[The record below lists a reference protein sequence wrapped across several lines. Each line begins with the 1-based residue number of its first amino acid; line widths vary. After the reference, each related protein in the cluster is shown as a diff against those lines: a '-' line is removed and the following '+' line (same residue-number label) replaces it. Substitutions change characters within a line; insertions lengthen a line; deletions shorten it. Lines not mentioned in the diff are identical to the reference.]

1 MKAFQSIILLCFLQ
15 VLFCDELGGIKV
27 VINDNFINSVLPNFE
42 QAIKDKLTQGIKLK
56 DINFIKNMV
65 LVVSNFSLDNA
76 KISLGEDGDISI
88 SIKGIEPHLTG
99 TVYST
104 TLIKI
109 NKNFKITL
117 QEFILDAKVKIKS
130 RQLSSGEYAPDAEF
144 VGIPDIKF
152 KIHLD
157 LDGSLGKL
165 VTKVLGFAGN
175 FVTEVILPI
184 FKLFLDDILQKVMRK
199 LPTEGKIGNF
209 WLDYTLASPIKLQ
222 SKFLELNSYALLF
235 SKEFPETK
243 NKNRYPLSTLPSIS
257 EAQFQLFVSE
267 YSINS
272 AAYTFLTVNKDNT
285 LLKYNGLPITIIN
298 TMLPGISK
306 KYANKKAELAF
317 NPKPEANIKLS
328 EEYMY
333 INLPGTFYLKVEDI
347 QDPVFVWELTLNL
360 KAQLNVDIGPKITAK
375 INDLT
380 PTFGNILV
388 NQATDS
394 DQATIE
400 KGFIIVKNAL
410 VAIINSYID
419 KKVKLPFPSIMGINF
434 TDVKVQ
440 HKEKYILVNLNL
452 SK

>member
-1 MKAFQSIILLCFLQ
+1 MKAYQSIILLCFLQ

-27 VINDNFINSVLPNFE
+27 AINDSFISSILPNFE
-42 QAIKDKLTQGIKLK
+42 QTIQEKLAQGIKLNDVK
-56 DINFIKNMV
+56 FIKNMV
-65 LVVSNFSLDNA
+65 LGISDFSLEKA
-76 KISLGEDGDISI
+76 KISLGEEGEINVNLN
-88 SIKGIEPHLTG
+88 GIEPYLTG
-99 TVYST
+99 TAYNKA
-104 TLIKI
+104 LIKI

-117 QEFILDAKVKIKS
+117 QNFTLDAKIKIKS
-130 RQLSSGEYAPDAEF
+130 KQLTSGEFVPDAEF
-144 VGIPDIKF
+144 VGSPNIKF

-157 LDGSLGKL
+157 LTGSIGSFIA
-165 VTKVLGFAGN
+165 KVLDFVGN
-175 FVTEVILPI
+175 FAKKIVLPI
-184 FKLFLDDILQKVMRK
+184 LKIFLNNILEKIMSK
-199 LPTEGKIGNF
+199 LPTEGKIANF
-209 WLDYTLASPIKLQ
+209 WLDYTLVSPIKLQ
-222 SKFLELNSYALLF
+222 NKFLELNSYALLF

-243 NKNRYPLSTLPSIS
+243 NKNRYPLSTLPSVS
-257 EAQFQLFVSE
+257 GDQFQLFVSE

-285 LLKYNGLPITIIN
+285 LLKYAGLPITLIN

-306 KYANKKAELAF
+306 KYPNKKAELSF
-317 NPKPEANIKLS
+317 NPKPETSIKLT
-328 EEYMY
+328 EEFMY
-333 INLPGTFYLKVEDI
+333 INVPGTFNLNVEDV

-360 KAQLNVDIGPKITAK
+360 KAQLNVDVGPKVTAK

-380 PTFGNILV
+380 PVFGKILV

-394 DQATIE
+394 DQTTIE
-400 KGFIIVKNAL
+400 NGFIIVKNAL

-419 KKVKLPFPSIMGINF
+419 QKVKLPFPSIMGINF

>member
-1 MKAFQSIILLCFLQ
+1 MKAYQSIILLCFFQILI
-15 VLFCDELGGIKV
+15 CDELGGIKV
-27 VINDNFINSVLPNFE
+27 VINDNFISSVLPNFE
-42 QAIKDKLTQGIKLK
+42 QAIKDKLTKGIKLK
-56 DINFIKNMV
+56 DVKFVKNMV
-65 LVVSNFSLDNA
+65 LGVSDFSLDNV

-88 SIKGIEPHLTG
+88 NIKDIEPHLTG
-99 TVYST
+99 IVYNEA
-104 TLIKI
+104 LIKI

-117 QEFILDAKVKIKS
+117 QDFILDAKVRIKS
-130 RQLSSGEYAPDAEF
+130 RQLSSGEYAPDVEF

-152 KIHLD
+152 KIDID
-157 LDGSLGKL
+157 LEGSLGKFL
-165 VTKVLGFAGN
+165 EKVLGFVGRFASDI
-175 FVTEVILPI
+175 ILPI
-184 FKLFLDDILQKVMRK
+184 FRIFLDDILQKVMSK

-209 WLDYTLASPIKLQ
+209 WMDYTLASPIKLQ
-222 SKFLELNSYALLF
+222 NQFLELNSYALLF

-243 NKNRYPLSTLPSIS
+243 NKKRYPLSTLPSIS
-257 EAQFQLFVSE
+257 DSQFQLFVSE

-298 TMLPGISK
+298 TMLPGVSK
-306 KYANKKAELAF
+306 KYTNKKAELSF
-317 NPKPEANIKLS
+317 NPKPETNIKLS

-360 KAQLNVDIGPKITAK
+360 KAQLNVDVGPKITAK

-388 NQATDS
+388 NQATDA

-410 VAIINSYID
+410 VALINSYID

-452 SK
+452 N

>member
-1 MKAFQSIILLCFLQ
+1 
-15 VLFCDELGGIKV
+15 
-27 VINDNFINSVLPNFE
+27 
-42 QAIKDKLTQGIKLK
+42 
-56 DINFIKNMV
+56 
-65 LVVSNFSLDNA
+65 
-76 KISLGEDGDISI
+76 
-88 SIKGIEPHLTG
+88 
-99 TVYST
+99 
-104 TLIKI
+104 
-109 NKNFKITL
+109 
-117 QEFILDAKVKIKS
+117 LDAKVKIKTK
-130 RQLSSGEYAPDAEF
+130 QLSSGEYVPDAEF
-144 VGIPDIKF
+144 IGIPDIKF

-157 LDGSLGKL
+157 IAGSLGKFIA
-165 VTKVLGFAGN
+165 KVLGFVGN
-175 FVTEVILPI
+175 FATEVILPI
-184 FKLFLDDILQKVMRK
+184 FRVFLDDILQKVMSK
-199 LPTEGKIGNF
+199 LPTEGKIEKF

-222 SKFLELNSYALLF
+222 NKFLELNSYALLF

-243 NKNRYPLSTLPSIS
+243 NKYRYPLSTLPSIS
-257 EAQFQLFVSE
+257 DAQFQLFVSE

-360 KAQLNVDIGPKITAK
+360 KAQLNVDFGPKITAK

-380 PTFGNILV
+380 PIFGNILV

-419 KKVKLPFPSIMGINF
+419 KQVKLPFPSIMGINF

-452 SK
+452 GK

>member
-1 MKAFQSIILLCFLQ
+1 MKIFQSIILFCFLQ

-27 VINDNFINSVLPNFE
+27 VINDNFISSVLPNFE
-42 QAIKDKLTQGIKLK
+42 QAIQAKLNQGIKLK
-56 DINFIKNMV
+56 DLKFINNMI
-65 LVVSNFSLDNA
+65 LGVSDFSLDKA
-76 KISLGEDGDISI
+76 KISLGEDGDISVRI
-88 SIKGIEPHLTG
+88 EGIEPHLTG
-99 TVYST
+99 TVYNKA
-104 TLIKI
+104 LIKI

-117 QEFILDAKVKIKS
+117 QDFILDAKVRVKS

-144 VGIPDIKF
+144 IGIPDIKF

-157 LDGSLGKL
+157 LDGSLGKF
-165 VTKVLGFAGN
+165 VAKVLGFVGN
-175 FVTEVILPI
+175 FATEVILPI
-184 FKLFLDDILQKVMRK
+184 FKIFLDDILQKVMSK

-209 WLDYTLASPIKLQ
+209 WLDYTLASPIKLKN
-222 SKFLELNSYALLF
+222 KFLELNSYALLF

-243 NKNRYPLSTLPSIS
+243 NKYRYPLSTLPSIS
-257 EAQFQLFVSE
+257 DAQFQLFISE

-360 KAQLNVDIGPKITAK
+360 KAQLSVDVGPKITAK

-380 PTFGNILV
+380 PIFGNILV

-434 TDVKVQ
+434 TDVKVH

-452 SK
+452 GK

>member
-1 MKAFQSIILLCFLQ
+1 MKAYQSIILLCFFQ

-27 VINDNFINSVLPNFE
+27 VINDNFISSVLPNFE

-56 DINFIKNMV
+56 DVKFVKNMV
-65 LVVSNFSLDNA
+65 LGVSDFSLDKV

-88 SIKGIEPHLTG
+88 NIKDIEPHLTG
-99 TVYST
+99 IVYNEA
-104 TLIKI
+104 LIKI

-117 QEFILDAKVKIKS
+117 QDFILDAKVRIKS
-130 RQLSSGEYAPDAEF
+130 RQLSSSEYAPDAEF

-152 KIHLD
+152 KIDID
-157 LDGSLGKL
+157 LEGSLGKFL
-165 VTKVLGFAGN
+165 EKVLDFAER
-175 FVTEVILPI
+175 FASDIVLPI
-184 FKLFLDDILQKVMRK
+184 FRIFLDDILQKVLSK

-209 WLDYTLASPIKLQ
+209 WMDYTLASPIKLQ
-222 SKFLELNSYALLF
+222 NKFLELNSYALLF

-243 NKNRYPLSTLPSIS
+243 NKKRYPLSTLPSIS
-257 EAQFQLFVSE
+257 DSQFQLFVSE

-298 TMLPGISK
+298 TMLPGVSK
-306 KYANKKAELAF
+306 KYTNKKAEISF
-317 NPKPEANIKLS
+317 NPKPETNIKLS

-333 INLPGTFYLKVEDI
+333 INLPGTFCLKVEDI

-360 KAQLNVDIGPKITAK
+360 KAQLNVDVGPKITAK

-380 PTFGNILV
+380 PIFGNILV
-388 NQATDS
+388 NQATDA

-410 VAIINSYID
+410 VALINSYID
-419 KKVKLPFPSIMGINF
+419 QKVKLPFPSIMGINF

-452 SK
+452 N

>member
-1 MKAFQSIILLCFLQ
+1 MKAYQSIIILCFLQ

-27 VINDNFINSVLPNFE
+27 VINDNFISSILPYFE
-42 QAIKDKLTQGIKLK
+42 QTIQAKLAQGIKLK
-56 DINFIKNMV
+56 DKKFINNMV
-65 LVVSNFSLDNA
+65 LGVSDFSLEKA
-76 KISLGEDGDISI
+76 KISLGEDGDISVN
-88 SIKGIEPHLTG
+88 IKGIEPYLTG
-99 TVYST
+99 TVYNKA
-104 TLIKI
+104 LIKI
-109 NKNFKITL
+109 NTNFKITL
-117 QEFILDAKVKIKS
+117 QDFNLNAKVRIKS
-130 RQLSSGEYAPDAEF
+130 KQLSSVEYAPDAEF
-144 VGIPDIKF
+144 IGNPDIKF

-157 LDGSLGKL
+157 LTGSLGKFIAKIL
-165 VTKVLGFAGN
+165 DFAGN
-175 FVTEVILPI
+175 FAIEVILPV
-184 FKLFLDDILQKVMRK
+184 FKLFLDDILRNVMSK
-199 LPTEGKIGNF
+199 LPTEGKIENF
-209 WLDYTLASPIKLQ
+209 WLDYTLVSPIKLQ
-222 SKFLELNSYALLF
+222 NKFLELNSYALLF
-235 SKEFPETK
+235 SKEYPETK

-257 EAQFQLFVSE
+257 DANFQLFVSE

-285 LLKYNGLPITIIN
+285 LLKYAGLPITIIN

-306 KYANKKAELAF
+306 KYTNKKAELLF
-317 NPKPEANIKLS
+317 NPKPETNIKLS

-347 QDPVFVWELTLNL
+347 QDPVFAWELTLNL
-360 KAQLNVDIGPKITAK
+360 KAQLNVDVGPKITAK
-375 INDLT
+375 VNDLT
-380 PTFGNILV
+380 PTFGKILI

-419 KKVKLPFPSIMGINF
+419 QKVKLPFPSIMGINF

-440 HKEKYILVNLNL
+440 HKENYILVNLNL

>member
-1 MKAFQSIILLCFLQ
+1 
-15 VLFCDELGGIKV
+15 
-27 VINDNFINSVLPNFE
+27 
-42 QAIKDKLTQGIKLK
+42 
-56 DINFIKNMV
+56 
-65 LVVSNFSLDNA
+65 
-76 KISLGEDGDISI
+76 
-88 SIKGIEPHLTG
+88 
-99 TVYST
+99 
-104 TLIKI
+104 
-109 NKNFKITL
+109 
-117 QEFILDAKVKIKS
+117 LDAKVRIKS
-130 RQLSSGEYAPDAEF
+130 KQLSSAEYAPDAEF
-144 VGIPDIKF
+144 IGDPDIKF

-157 LDGSLGKL
+157 LTGSLGKFIA
-165 VTKVLGFAGN
+165 KVLDFAGN
-175 FVTEVILPI
+175 FAIEVILPV
-184 FKLFLDDILQKVMRK
+184 FKLFLNDILQNVMNK
-199 LPTEGKIGNF
+199 LPTEGKIEKF
-209 WLDYTLASPIKLQ
+209 WLDYTLVSPIKLQ
-222 SKFLELNSYALLF
+222 NKFLELNSYALLF

-257 EAQFQLFVSE
+257 DAKFQLYVSE

-285 LLKYNGLPITIIN
+285 LLKYAGLPITIIN

-306 KYANKKAELAF
+306 KYTNKKAELFF

-347 QDPVFVWELTLNL
+347 QDPVFIWELTLNL
-360 KAQLNVDIGPKITAK
+360 KAQLNIDVGPKITAK
-375 INDLT
+375 VNDLT
-380 PTFGNILV
+380 PIFGKILV

-419 KKVKLPFPSIMGINF
+419 QKVKLPFPSIMGINF